1 MLTAFTRVNLGDV
14 RAVWLRHFEVYLRLW
29 KMELASPL
37 VEPIFMI
44 FAFGWGVGAL
54 ISSEV
59 GGVSYLTFAGA
70 GVLGFAVLTRA
81 MFEAAYGSYFRMVY
95 QQTFDAILAS
105 PVEPESL
112 AFAELAWAT
121 SKALI
126 DAVIILAILA
136 LAGATRSPLAL
147 LTPVPL
153 VAGSFFIAALT
164 LVFTA
169 HVRDIDAYNLWNA
182 VFFSVT
188 FLCGAWFPV
197 EVLPR
202 ALQVVSWIIPLT
214 SAVDLTRALLIGRL
228 AARHVWE
235 LLYLLLGALLCAE
248 WAMRALRR
256 RMVV

>member
-1 MLTAFTRVNLGDV
+1 MLIAFSRVNLLDAL
-14 RAVWLRHFEVYLRLW
+14 AVWRRHFEVYLRLW
-29 KMELASPL
+29 KMEMVAPL
-37 VEPIFMI
+37 VEPVFMI

-54 ISSEV
+54 IASKV
-59 GGVSYLTFAGA
+59 AGVSYLTFAGA

-81 MFEAAYGSYFRMVY
+81 MFETAYGSYFRMVY
-95 QQTFDAILAS
+95 QATFDAILAT
-105 PVEPESL
+105 PVGPESL
-112 AFAELAWAT
+112 AFAEVCWAT
-121 SKALI
+121 TKALI
-126 DAVIILAILA
+126 DAFIILAILA
-136 LAGATRSPLAL
+136 AAGAARSPLAL

-164 LVFTA
+164 LTFTA

-182 VFFSVT
+182 IFFSIT
-188 FLCGAWFPV
+188 FLCGAWFPID
-197 EVLPR
+197 VLPR

-228 AARHVWE
+228 YPHHVWE
-235 LLYLLLGALLCAE
+235 LLYLLAGSLLCAE